1 MRIWLDLTGIPK
13 HDAVL
18 WNIAVYISIWCDQ
31 HVVADYY
38 ITDDGCIDPNPYI
51 ISDGR
56 NALAR
61 AAIFLTDCNALM
73 DIDIL
78 SDPDRRVNGNAVR
91 VSEIQSTA
99 DVAVYGKIDQMV
111 IAG

>member
-1 MRIWLDLTGIPK
+1 MRIWLDLTWIPK
-13 HDAVL
+13 HDAVR
-18 WNIAVYISIWCDQ
+18 WNIAVYISVWRDQ

-73 DIDIL
+73 NIDIL
-78 SDPDRRVNGNAVR
+78 SDPSGGVNGNAVR
-91 VSEIQSTA
+91 VPEIQPTA
-99 DVAVYGKIDQMV
+99 DVAVYGKVNQMG

>member
-1 MRIWLDLTGIPK
+1 MCIWLDLTGIPK
-13 HDAVL
+13 HDAVR

-38 ITDDGCIDPNPYI
+38 ITDDGCVDPDPYVV
-51 ISDGR
+51 SDGR

-61 AAIFLTDCNALM
+61 AAIFLTDGNALM

-78 SDPDRRVNGNAVR
+78 SDPGRRVNGNAVR
-91 VSEIQSTA
+91 VPEIQPAA
-99 DVAVYGKIDQMV
+99 DVAVYGKVYQIGIV
-111 IAG
+111 G

>member
-1 MRIWLDLTGIPK
+1 MRIWLDLTGVPK
-13 HDAVL
+13 HDAVR
-18 WNIAVYISIWCDQ
+18 WNIAVNISIWRDQ
-31 HVVADYY
+31 YVVSDCYAP
-38 ITDDGCIDPNPYI
+38 DDGCIDPNPYI

-61 AAIFLTDCNALM
+61 AAIFLTDGNALM

-78 SDPDRRVNGNAVR
+78 SDPGRRVNRNAVR
-91 VSEIQSTA
+91 VPEIQPTA
-99 DVAVYGKIDQMV
+99 DVAVYGKVNQMG